1 MNTTATR
8 YHDLSVGHRVFRH
21 ESKCAHLH
29 GHNYRIHFTVQAD
42 KLDPLGRVLDF
53 GDIKRLLCEW
63 LEVTWDHRFLLW
75 NEDPLADDLVAMDPQ
90 GVILVPFNPTAEN
103 MAEFLLSEV
112 GPSLLPAHV
121 QLVSVVVEETRKCS
135 VEARRFYKENE

>member
-42 KLDPLGRVLDF
+42 KLDPVGRVLDF

-103 MAEFLLSEV
+103 MAEFLLLEV